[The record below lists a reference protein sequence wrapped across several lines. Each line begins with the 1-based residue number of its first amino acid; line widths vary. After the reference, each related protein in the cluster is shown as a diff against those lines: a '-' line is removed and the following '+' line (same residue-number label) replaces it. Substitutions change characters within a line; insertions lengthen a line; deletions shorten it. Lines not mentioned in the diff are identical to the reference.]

1 MASRGPTTGE
11 PIGPTPRPKRA
22 HYLISF
28 GMGAITGTI
37 AAFGETLYLP
47 LAIPV
52 LFFDESLFP
61 VIVATAIAPLV
72 EEPAKPLGLLLLKE
86 EERLSFDLP
95 SWAILGSLA
104 GLGFG
109 FAENIVYSLAVL
121 EFGVDVS
128 LALLLLRGLLTAPLH
143 GITTTVTGF
152 GIGLWQ
158 KTGNARLLLKA
169 LVVAMAIHGS
179 FNLLASLI

>member
-86 EERLSFDLP
+86 EERLTFDLP

-104 GLGFG
+104 GLGVGLSGNTVF
-109 FAENIVYSLAVL
+109 FLSLPQ
-121 EFGVDVS
+121 F
-128 LALLLLRGLLTAPLH
+128 
-143 GITTTVTGF
+143 F
-152 GIGLWQ
+152 
-158 KTGNARLLLKA
+158 
-169 LVVAMAIHGS
+169 
-179 FNLLASLI
+179 F

>member
-11 PIGPTPRPKRA
+11 PIGTTPPPKRA

-28 GMGAITGTI
+28 GIGAITGTV

-52 LFFDESLFP
+52 LFFDTSLFP
-61 VIVATAIAPLV
+61 VIVATIIAPLV
-72 EEPAKPLGLLLLKE
+72 EEPVKPLGLFLLKE
-86 EERLSFDLP
+86 EEKLSFSLA
-95 SWAILGSLA
+95 SWAFLGSLA

-109 FAENIVYSLAVL
+109 FAENVVYSLSVL

-128 LALLLLRGLLTAPLH
+128 FDLFLLRALLSAPLH
-143 GITTTVTGF
+143 GIMTTVTGF

-158 KTGNARLLLKA
+158 KTGNARILLEA
-169 LVVAMAIHGS
+169 FIVAMAIHGS
-179 FNLLASLI
+179 FNLLASLV